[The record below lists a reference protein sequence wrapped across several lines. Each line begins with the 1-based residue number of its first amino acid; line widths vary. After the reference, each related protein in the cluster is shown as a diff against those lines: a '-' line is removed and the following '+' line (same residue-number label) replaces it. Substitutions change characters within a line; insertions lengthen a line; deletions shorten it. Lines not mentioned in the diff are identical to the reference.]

1 MRDIPS
7 SASAWSSQ
15 AEQGEAGW
23 TWGGERM
30 GCPGSGV
37 VCTSVDGGL
46 VHRSEVPLCAV
57 MLAGKE
63 SHSFCSFINI
73 FSGKST

>member
-1 MRDIPS
+1 M
-7 SASAWSSQ
+7 
-15 AEQGEAGW
+15 
-23 TWGGERM
+23 GGERM

-46 VHRSEVPLCAV
+46 VPSTEVPLCAV

-73 FSGKST
+73 LSGKST